1 MSGALRLLIL
11 GGTGEALAL
20 AGRLAELPR
29 LHAVSS
35 LAGRTQSPIRPA
47 GATRIGG
54 FGGVDGLGRYLE
66 EQRID
71 LVIDATH
78 PFAAEISASAAEA
91 CNALGVAHLLL
102 VREPWAAVADDR
114 WIEVAAIEAAAA
126 AIPGSARRVFLTVGR
141 QELEAFAR
149 LRETHFLVRLID
161 PPSAALPLSICTVI
175 TGRGPFT
182 AEAER
187 ALLLKHRI
195 EALVT
200 KNSGGDATYAKIAAA
215 RALGLPVIMVRRPP
229 LPPGEQVA
237 TVDAA
242 VAWVRARTD

>member
-1 MSGALRLLIL
+1 MTLRLLIL

-20 AGRLAELPR
+20 AARLAELPR

-47 GATRIGG
+47 GETRIGG
-54 FGGVDGLGRYLE
+54 FGGVEGLARYLE

-78 PFAAEISASAAEA
+78 PFAAGISASAAQA
-91 CNALGVAHLLL
+91 CDALGVDRLML
-102 VREPWAAVADDR
+102 VREPWEAVPGDR
-114 WIEVAAIEAAAA
+114 WIEVADIEAAAA
-126 AIPGSARRVFLTVGR
+126 AIPDSARRVFLTVGR
-141 QELEAFAR
+141 QELAAFAPR
-149 LRETHFLVRLID
+149 DDTHFLVRQID
-161 PPSAALPLSICTVI
+161 PPETPPFRACTLI

-187 ALLLKHRI
+187 ELLIEHRI
-195 EALVT
+195 DALVG
-200 KNSGGDATYAKIAAA
+200 KNSGGTATYAKIAAA

-229 LPPGEQVA
+229 APQGEQVA
-237 TVDAA
+237 TVEAA
-242 VAWVRARTD
+242 VEWVRARTD